1 MTKTYTTR
9 SNALR
14 AAKSAGFTKEEVE
27 ILGSDAAFY
36 FEPIGAVP
44 AAEMDEAT
52 QAGINIVGTETVTE
66 GGPLGPMFN
75 EADRIPAPAKQP
87 APIGAELTLPA
98 HEYLCP
104 HCGIDLTNGVGE
116 HEGEVNGK
124 HTVFTKTNEYWCMAC
139 EGEFGPAIPAPVAKA
154 EKKAG
159 KPQLN
164 SSTVENPCKR
174 VWAIAD
180 EMMAKDPSTKRG
192 AVISECVARGIAFY
206 TARTQYQAWLAIR
219 KEMAA
224 AVRAVLPNNG
234 L

>member
-36 FEPIGAVP
+36 FEPIGQT
-44 AAEMDEAT
+44 AADQVLADEI
-52 QAGINIVGTETVTE
+52 G
-66 GGPLGPMFN
+66 N
-75 EADRIPAPAKQP
+75 EDPTDAEIDESNAPAKQP
-87 APIGAELTLPA
+87 APIGAVLTLSP
-98 HEYLCP
+98 HDYVCP
-104 HCGIDLTNGVGE
+104 HCGIDLENGVGAHLQE
-116 HEGEVNGK
+116 LNGGLVHHDAYIYECLGCGK
-124 HTVFTKTNEYWCMAC
+124 
-139 EGEFGPAIPAPVAKA
+139 EFGPAIPAPVAKA